1 MATLA
6 NRLLKAAPYVVVGIG
21 AAFLFYVA
29 SHFEFHRRAGT
40 LGPDFWPKAILI
52 LTIAIC
58 AYEVLRIAL
67 SNRAGAEVGGVLEE
81 IVEHSAD
88 VRADF
93 GVDVA
98 LDKHPF
104 LLFAGMAATLA
115 YVALVQ
121 VLGFFLATAVYLAV
135 FLVLGGYR
143 RWGVLAATSLIG
155 ALALMFIF
163 MKLVYVSLPIGTAP
177 FSEVT
182 LFLMKIMAIR

>member
-1 MATLA
+1 MQRTARLA
-6 NRLLKAAPYVVVGIG
+6 RILPYALVGTAAGY
-21 AAFLFYVA
+21 LYYVA
-29 SHFEFHRRAGT
+29 SGFEFHRRAGT

-52 LTIAIC
+52 LTIAVC
-58 AYEVLRIAL
+58 VYEVLRIAL

-81 IVEHSAD
+81 IVEHSAEA
-88 VRADF
+88 RADF
-93 GVDVA
+93 GVDVV
-98 LDKHPF
+98 LEKHPF

-121 VLGFFLATAVYLAV
+121 VLGFFLSTMLYLAV
-135 FLVLGGYR
+135 FLAVGGYR
-143 RWGVLAATSLIG
+143 RWGVLAATSFIG

-177 FSEVT
+177 FSAVT